1 MARYRGFHWKEL
13 NEETVCKTMGRRKGP
28 AKGDDTQAW
37 GWGGRWRRGR
47 ENQSFRGGT
56 QDSSQSHTQLLAEP
70 GQGGQDYLSLVLFPH
85 ARCRGPPI
93 SCELGGHGAR
103 EPGQCASQPSASLR
117 TVQGRE
123 EWKGIEWVTAS
134 LVTETCLPLRT
145 AITKP
150 CTFTKRP
157 SG

>member
-1 MARYRGFHWKEL
+1 M
-13 NEETVCKTMGRRKGP
+13 RRLFVKLW
-28 AKGDDTQAW
+28 A
-37 GWGGRWRRGR
+37 GGRDQQRVMTPRPGVGEEGGGEDR

-103 EPGQCASQPSASLR
+103 EPGQCASQPSASLG
-117 TVQGRE
+117 TIQGRE
-123 EWKGIEWVTAS
+123 ERKGIEWVTAS
-134 LVTETCLPLRT
+134 LVTETCLPMRT
-145 AITKP
+145 AIMKP
-150 CTFTKRP
+150 CTLTKRP